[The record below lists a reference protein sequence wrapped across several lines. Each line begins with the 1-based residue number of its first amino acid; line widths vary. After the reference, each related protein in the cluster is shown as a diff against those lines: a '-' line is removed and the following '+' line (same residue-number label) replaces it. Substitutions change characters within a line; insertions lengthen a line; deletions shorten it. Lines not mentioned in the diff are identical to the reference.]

1 MYIIFV
7 LYLNTIFFLYSVP
20 TTIHIYIGKSLT
32 YLLCIVN
39 IFIEIQCFPICL
51 NFVVVP
57 KLEFF
62 VLKTDN
68 IVKRNLKSNLSKMY

>member
-7 LYLNTIFFLYSVP
+7 LYLNTFFLYTVYP
-20 TTIHIYIGKSLT
+20 LQYIYIGKSLT
-32 YLLCIVN
+32 YLLCLVN